1 MAFGKPLLK
10 SIVEQDQEGERLWQI
25 LTVYEGVVNLEI
37 MAMASLNISLP
48 QSLKDYVEDRVSV
61 GGYSTPSEYLR
72 ELLRQDQKQRTED
85 KLETLLLEG
94 LESGEPIEITPEYW
108 ENKRKRLVER
118 HAKKTGSR

>member
-1 MAFGKPLLK
+1 
-10 SIVEQDQEGERLWQI
+10 
-25 LTVYEGVVNLEI
+25 

-85 KLETLLLEG
+85 KLEMLLLEG
-94 LESGEPIEITPEYW
+94 LESGDAIEITPEYW
-108 ENKRKRLVER
+108 ENKRKRLMEL
-118 HAKKTGSR
+118 HGKKTGSR